1 MTETQRVKKVINWL
15 VFMEYAENE
24 RELAEKLGYTK
35 SSFSQ
40 IVNGKVPLS
49 ERFVQKL
56 ASVDRNINEVWIMT
70 GEGNML
76 NSVEAGNKCRNYSGK
91 CLGGD
96 TNAGRK
102 PEKQGQADRR
112 VGCLVETA
120 NCGRQKNA
128 CPAGRQCHLCRCRI
142 IEFGQIRYKVPLY

>member
-76 NSVEAGNKCRNYSGK
+76 NSVEAGTSVVTIPANVWEVIQTQAESLKSKDKQIDELVALLKQQIAEGK
-91 CLGGD
+91 KMPAQQGG
-96 TNAGRK
+96 NA
-102 PEKQGQADRR
+102 
-112 VGCLVETA
+112 T
-120 NCGRQKNA
+120 
-128 CPAGRQCHLCRCRI
+128 PAGA
-142 IEFGQIRYKVPLY
+142 G

>member
-1 MTETQRVKKVINWL
+1 MTETQRIKKVINWL
-15 VFMEYAENE
+15 IFMEYAENE

-76 NSVEAGNKCRNYSGK
+76 NSVEAGTSVVTIPANVWEVIQTQAESLKSKDKQIDELVALLKQQIAEGK
-91 CLGGD
+91 KMPAQQGG
-96 TNAGRK
+96 NATS
-102 PEKQGQADRR
+102 A
-112 VGCLVETA
+112 V
-120 NCGRQKNA
+120 
-128 CPAGRQCHLCRCRI
+128 AG
-142 IEFGQIRYKVPLY
+142 

>member
-76 NSVEAGNKCRNYSGK
+76 NSVEAGTSVVTIPANVWEVIQTQAESLKSK
-91 CLGGD
+91 DKQIDELV
-96 TNAGRK
+96 ALLKQIGR
-102 PEKQGQADRR
+102 AH
-112 VGCLVETA
+112 V
-120 NCGRQKNA
+120 
-128 CPAGRQCHLCRCRI
+128 
-142 IEFGQIRYKVPLY
+142 

>member
-76 NSVEAGNKCRNYSGK
+76 NSVEAGTSVVTIPANVWEVIQTQAESLKSKDKQIDELVALLKQQIAEGK
-91 CLGGD
+91 KMPAQQD
-96 TNAGRK
+96 NRVRTN
-102 PEKQGQADRR
+102 P
-112 VGCLVETA
+112 
-120 NCGRQKNA
+120 
-128 CPAGRQCHLCRCRI
+128 I
-142 IEFGQIRYKVPLY
+142 

>member
-1 MTETQRVKKVINWL
+1 
-15 VFMEYAENE
+15 MEYAENE

-56 ASVDRNINEVWIMT
+56 ASVDKNINEVWILT

-76 NSVEAGNKCRNYSGK
+76 NSSEAGGSVVTIPSNVWEVIQTQAESLKSK
-91 CLGGD
+91 DKQIDELVAILKQQIAESKKTSVQQED
-96 TNAGRK
+96 NATS
-102 PEKQGQADRR
+102 A
-112 VGCLVETA
+112 V
-120 NCGRQKNA
+120 
-128 CPAGRQCHLCRCRI
+128 AG
-142 IEFGQIRYKVPLY
+142 

>member
-56 ASVDRNINEVWIMT
+56 ASVDRNTNEVWIMT

-76 NSVEAGNKCRNYSGK
+76 NSVEAGTSVVTIPANVWEVIQTQAESLKSKDKQIDELVALLKQQIAEGK
-91 CLGGD
+91 
-96 TNAGRK
+96 
-102 PEKQGQADRR
+102 
-112 VGCLVETA
+112 
-120 NCGRQKNA
+120 KNA

>member
-35 SSFSQ
+35 SSFSK

-76 NSVEAGNKCRNYSGK
+76 NSVEAGTSVVTIPANVWEVIQTQAESLKSKDKQIDELVALLKQQIAEGK
-91 CLGGD
+91 KMPAQQGG
-96 TNAGRK
+96 NATS
-102 PEKQGQADRR
+102 A
-112 VGCLVETA
+112 V
-120 NCGRQKNA
+120 
-128 CPAGRQCHLCRCRI
+128 AG
-142 IEFGQIRYKVPLY
+142 

>member
-76 NSVEAGNKCRNYSGK
+76 NSVEAGTSVVTIPANVWEVIQTQAENLKSKDKQIDELVALLKQQIAEGK
-91 CLGGD
+91 KMPAQQGG
-96 TNAGRK
+96 NATS
-102 PEKQGQADRR
+102 A
-112 VGCLVETA
+112 V
-120 NCGRQKNA
+120 
-128 CPAGRQCHLCRCRI
+128 AG
-142 IEFGQIRYKVPLY
+142 

>member
-35 SSFSQ
+35 SSFPQ

-76 NSVEAGNKCRNYSGK
+76 NSVEAGTSVVTIPANVWEVIQTQAESLKSKDKQIDELVALLKQQIAEGK
-91 CLGGD
+91 KMPAQQGG
-96 TNAGRK
+96 NATS
-102 PEKQGQADRR
+102 A
-112 VGCLVETA
+112 V
-120 NCGRQKNA
+120 
-128 CPAGRQCHLCRCRI
+128 AG
-142 IEFGQIRYKVPLY
+142 

>member
-56 ASVDRNINEVWIMT
+56 ASVDSNINEVWIMT

-76 NSVEAGNKCRNYSGK
+76 NSVEAGTSVVTIPANVWEVIQTQAESLKSKDKQIDELVALLKQQIAEGK
-91 CLGGD
+91 KMPAQQGG
-96 TNAGRK
+96 NATS
-102 PEKQGQADRR
+102 A
-112 VGCLVETA
+112 V
-120 NCGRQKNA
+120 
-128 CPAGRQCHLCRCRI
+128 AG
-142 IEFGQIRYKVPLY
+142 

>member
-56 ASVDRNINEVWIMT
+56 ASVDRNINEVWVMT

-76 NSVEAGNKCRNYSGK
+76 NSVEAGTSVVTIPANVWEVIQTQAESLKSKDKQIDELVALLKQQIAEGK
-91 CLGGD
+91 KMPAQQGG
-96 TNAGRK
+96 NATS
-102 PEKQGQADRR
+102 A
-112 VGCLVETA
+112 V
-120 NCGRQKNA
+120 
-128 CPAGRQCHLCRCRI
+128 AG
-142 IEFGQIRYKVPLY
+142 

>member
-76 NSVEAGNKCRNYSGK
+76 NSVEAGTSVVTIPANVWEGIQTQAESLKSKDKQIDELVALLKQQIAEGK
-91 CLGGD
+91 KMPAQQGG
-96 TNAGRK
+96 NATS
-102 PEKQGQADRR
+102 A
-112 VGCLVETA
+112 V
-120 NCGRQKNA
+120 
-128 CPAGRQCHLCRCRI
+128 AG
-142 IEFGQIRYKVPLY
+142 

>member
-76 NSVEAGNKCRNYSGK
+76 NSVEAGPSVLTIPANVWEVIQTQAESLKSKDKQIDELVALLKQQIAEGK
-91 CLGGD
+91 KMPAQQGG
-96 TNAGRK
+96 NATS
-102 PEKQGQADRR
+102 A
-112 VGCLVETA
+112 V
-120 NCGRQKNA
+120 
-128 CPAGRQCHLCRCRI
+128 AG
-142 IEFGQIRYKVPLY
+142 

>member
-76 NSVEAGNKCRNYSGK
+76 NSVEAGTSVVTIPANVWEVVQTQAESLKSKDKQIDELVALLKQQIAEGK
-91 CLGGD
+91 KMPAQQGG
-96 TNAGRK
+96 NATS
-102 PEKQGQADRR
+102 A
-112 VGCLVETA
+112 V
-120 NCGRQKNA
+120 
-128 CPAGRQCHLCRCRI
+128 AG
-142 IEFGQIRYKVPLY
+142 

>member
-1 MTETQRVKKVINWL
+1 MTETQRVKKVINGL

-76 NSVEAGNKCRNYSGK
+76 NSVEAGTSVVTIPANVWEVIQTQAESLKSKDKQIDELVALLKQQIAEGK
-91 CLGGD
+91 KMPAQQGG
-96 TNAGRK
+96 NATS
-102 PEKQGQADRR
+102 A
-112 VGCLVETA
+112 V
-120 NCGRQKNA
+120 
-128 CPAGRQCHLCRCRI
+128 AG
-142 IEFGQIRYKVPLY
+142 

>member
-76 NSVEAGNKCRNYSGK
+76 NSVEAGTSVVTIPANVWEVIQTQAESLKSKDKQIDELVALLKQHIAECK
-91 CLGGD
+91 KMPAQQGG
-96 TNAGRK
+96 NATS
-102 PEKQGQADRR
+102 A
-112 VGCLVETA
+112 V
-120 NCGRQKNA
+120 
-128 CPAGRQCHLCRCRI
+128 AG
-142 IEFGQIRYKVPLY
+142 

>member
-70 GEGNML
+70 GEGKML
-76 NSVEAGNKCRNYSGK
+76 NSVEAGTSVVTIPANVWEVIQTQAESLKSKDKQIDELVALLKQQIAEGK
-91 CLGGD
+91 KMPAQQGG
-96 TNAGRK
+96 NATS
-102 PEKQGQADRR
+102 A
-112 VGCLVETA
+112 V
-120 NCGRQKNA
+120 
-128 CPAGRQCHLCRCRI
+128 AG
-142 IEFGQIRYKVPLY
+142 

>member
-15 VFMEYAENE
+15 VFMKYAENE

-76 NSVEAGNKCRNYSGK
+76 NSVEAGTSVVTIPANVWEVIQTQAESLKSKDKQIDELVALLKQQIAEGK
-91 CLGGD
+91 KMPAQQGG
-96 TNAGRK
+96 NATS
-102 PEKQGQADRR
+102 A
-112 VGCLVETA
+112 V
-120 NCGRQKNA
+120 
-128 CPAGRQCHLCRCRI
+128 AG
-142 IEFGQIRYKVPLY
+142 

>member
-1 MTETQRVKKVINWL
+1 
-15 VFMEYAENE
+15 MEYAENE

-76 NSVEAGNKCRNYSGK
+76 NSVEAGTSVVTIPANVWEVIQTQAESLKSKDKQIDELVALLKQQIAEGK
-91 CLGGD
+91 KMPAQQEGNV
-96 TNAGRK
+96 TSAVAG
-102 PEKQGQADRR
+102 
-112 VGCLVETA
+112 
-120 NCGRQKNA
+120 
-128 CPAGRQCHLCRCRI
+128 
-142 IEFGQIRYKVPLY
+142 

>member
-1 MTETQRVKKVINWL
+1 MTETQRIKKVINWL

-76 NSVEAGNKCRNYSGK
+76 NSVEAGTSVVTIPANVWEVIQTQAESLKSKDKQIDELVALLKQQIAEGK
-91 CLGGD
+91 KMPAQQGG
-96 TNAGRK
+96 NATS
-102 PEKQGQADRR
+102 A
-112 VGCLVETA
+112 V
-120 NCGRQKNA
+120 
-128 CPAGRQCHLCRCRI
+128 AG
-142 IEFGQIRYKVPLY
+142 

>member
-76 NSVEAGNKCRNYSGK
+76 ISVEAGTSVVTIPANVWEVIQTQAESLKSKDKQIDELVALLKQQIAEGK
-91 CLGGD
+91 KMPAQQGG
-96 TNAGRK
+96 NATS
-102 PEKQGQADRR
+102 A
-112 VGCLVETA
+112 V
-120 NCGRQKNA
+120 
-128 CPAGRQCHLCRCRI
+128 AG
-142 IEFGQIRYKVPLY
+142 

>member
-1 MTETQRVKKVINWL
+1 MTETQRFKKVINWL

-76 NSVEAGNKCRNYSGK
+76 NSVEAGTSVVTIPANVWEVIQTQAESLKSKDKQIDELVALLKQQIAEGK
-91 CLGGD
+91 KMPAQQGG
-96 TNAGRK
+96 NATS
-102 PEKQGQADRR
+102 A
-112 VGCLVETA
+112 V
-120 NCGRQKNA
+120 
-128 CPAGRQCHLCRCRI
+128 AG
-142 IEFGQIRYKVPLY
+142 

>member
-56 ASVDRNINEVWIMT
+56 ASVDRNISEVWIMT

-76 NSVEAGNKCRNYSGK
+76 NSVEAGTSVVTIPANVWEVIQTQAESLKSKDKQIDELVALLKQQIAEGK
-91 CLGGD
+91 KMPAQQGG
-96 TNAGRK
+96 NATS
-102 PEKQGQADRR
+102 A
-112 VGCLVETA
+112 V
-120 NCGRQKNA
+120 
-128 CPAGRQCHLCRCRI
+128 AG
-142 IEFGQIRYKVPLY
+142 

>member
-1 MTETQRVKKVINWL
+1 MTETQRIKKVINWL

-76 NSVEAGNKCRNYSGK
+76 NSVEAGTSVVTIPANVWEVIQTQAESLKSK
-91 CLGGD
+91 DKQIDELVALLKQQI
-96 TNAGRK
+96 AGV
-102 PEKQGQADRR
+102 GRR
-112 VGCLVETA
+112 DSD
-120 NCGRQKNA
+120 
-128 CPAGRQCHLCRCRI
+128 
-142 IEFGQIRYKVPLY
+142 

>member
-76 NSVEAGNKCRNYSGK
+76 NSVEAGTSVVTTPANVWEVIQTQAESLKSKDKQIDELVALLKQQIAEGK
-91 CLGGD
+91 KMPAQQGG
-96 TNAGRK
+96 NATS
-102 PEKQGQADRR
+102 A
-112 VGCLVETA
+112 V
-120 NCGRQKNA
+120 
-128 CPAGRQCHLCRCRI
+128 AG
-142 IEFGQIRYKVPLY
+142 

>member
-76 NSVEAGNKCRNYSGK
+76 NSVEAGTSVVTIPANVWEVIQTQAESLKSKNKQIDELVALLKQQIAEGK
-91 CLGGD
+91 KMPAQQGG
-96 TNAGRK
+96 NATS
-102 PEKQGQADRR
+102 A
-112 VGCLVETA
+112 V
-120 NCGRQKNA
+120 
-128 CPAGRQCHLCRCRI
+128 AG
-142 IEFGQIRYKVPLY
+142 

>member
-1 MTETQRVKKVINWL
+1 MTEIQRVKKVINWL
-15 VFMEYAENE
+15 VYMEYAENE

-56 ASVDRNINEVWIMT
+56 ASVDENINEVWIMT

-76 NSVEAGNKCRNYSGK
+76 NSVETGSSVVTISANVWEVIQTQAESLKSKDRQIDELVAMLKQQIAESKKTPAQQGGNATSAVAG
-91 CLGGD
+91 
-96 TNAGRK
+96 
-102 PEKQGQADRR
+102 
-112 VGCLVETA
+112 
-120 NCGRQKNA
+120 
-128 CPAGRQCHLCRCRI
+128 
-142 IEFGQIRYKVPLY
+142 

>member
-1 MTETQRVKKVINWL
+1 MTETQSVKKVINWL

-76 NSVEAGNKCRNYSGK
+76 NSVEAGTSVVTIPANVWEVIQTQAESLKSKDKQIDELVALLKQQIAEGK
-91 CLGGD
+91 KMPAQQGG
-96 TNAGRK
+96 NATS
-102 PEKQGQADRR
+102 A
-112 VGCLVETA
+112 V
-120 NCGRQKNA
+120 
-128 CPAGRQCHLCRCRI
+128 AG
-142 IEFGQIRYKVPLY
+142 